1 MGIGIFLGGFGICEY
16 VVDVVD
22 SENRGELPLPHGE
35 SCAHVVEPECG
46 LQFGV
51 QHFTCNKKDWSK
63 LQ

>member
-51 QHFTCNKKDWSK
+51 QHF
-63 LQ
+63 